1 MVFQRSEPEVCFV
14 EFQSFFREIDMLLR
28 AIIVIGILGASP
40 ILRAQS
46 EPTASRVG
54 DLKVGGGFSIAA
66 SDYGGTYNGG
76 SAFVD
81 FDFLP
86 RIGVEGGF
94 HFVKDS
100 SNLYEKTYEVG
111 GRYYIPHRKFIP
123 YGKLMFG
130 RGVFNFP
137 PLPDGFRPNLGYN
150 LMAAGIGTDYRVNR
164 SVYVR
169 ADWEY
174 QKWFGFENSSLS
186 PSILTIGGAY
196 HFR

>member
-1 MVFQRSEPEVCFV
+1 ML
-14 EFQSFFREIDMLLR
+14 FREIYMLLR
-28 AIIVIGILGASP
+28 AIIVIAMLGTSP
-40 ILRAQS
+40 MLRAQT

-54 DLKVGGGFSIAA
+54 DLKVGGGFSTAS
-66 SDYGGTYNGG
+66 SDYGGVYNGG

-86 RIGVEGGF
+86 RIGVEGQF

-111 GRYYIPHRKFIP
+111 GRYHIPHRKFIP
-123 YGKLMFG
+123 YGKVMFG

-137 PLPDGFRPNLGYN
+137 ALPDGFRPNLAYN
-150 LMAAGIGTDYRVNR
+150 LIAGGIGTDYKVNR
-164 SVYVR
+164 TIYVR